1 MSLERELEGLK
12 RKINRITPKVNPPE
26 LKMNIFSEDEWNN
39 KKPTKQSPWELNL
52 VIEDKKDYFTK
63 QGE

>member
-26 LKMNIFSEDEWNN
+26 LKMNIFSEEEWNN
-39 KKPTKQSPWELNL
+39 KKTTKQSPWELNL